1 MVSMLLDAS
10 LHPIDNFFQIVRR
23 RLSALERPIHS
34 SSNVGRVWT
43 GKSPY
48 NPDMVHK
55 LLQMLRVYFNYCLKG
70 DDGKTPAQR
79 LGLAKGPVEIRKILY
94 PS

>member
-1 MVSMLLDAS
+1 MLLDAS

-23 RLSALERPIHS
+23 RISLLERPMHS
-34 SSNVGRVWT
+34 QSNTGRIWT

-48 NPDMVHK
+48 NPETIHK
-55 LLQMLRVYFNYCLKG
+55 LLQILRTYYNFCLKS

-79 LGLAKGPVEIRKILY
+79 LGIAKSAVEIRKILY
-94 PS
+94 PN